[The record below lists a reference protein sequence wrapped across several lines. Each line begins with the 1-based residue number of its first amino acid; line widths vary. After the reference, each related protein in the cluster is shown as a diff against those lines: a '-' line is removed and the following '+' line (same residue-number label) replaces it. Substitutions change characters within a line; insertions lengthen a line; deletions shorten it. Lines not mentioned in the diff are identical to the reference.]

1 MAAVTSS
8 GPIVVPTPYA
18 ACRRFSSRG
27 RPDRP
32 MAVLSPPS
40 IIPAAAP
47 SRIETTNTS
56 HMPGASA
63 NPVAPSAA
71 QAPDKASSTGT
82 PNRRIRAPTKA
93 LTATEPAVMTRRIS
107 PRSAIGAPKLWR
119 IDGQAVPSI
128 PSGRPSTTKLPRLS
142 TSRPRPVLIATT
154 TPGATCLR
162 EGSSVEVRGQATRR
176 SGKTKSTRAG
186 PRQPW
191 AQARYVPLSSTGA
204 KGPTGAAEPAGKL
217 MFPATGMHAPARNC
231 RASEADP
238 RRSRRAG
245 AACGL
250 RTRRE
255 PGQGGRAGDGDQHR
269 GGGYLLPF

>member
-27 RPDRP
+27 RPDRA
-32 MAVLSPPS
+32 MAVFSPPS

-47 SRIETTNTS
+47 SRIETRNTS

-93 LTATEPAVMTRRIS
+93 LTTIEPAVMTRRIS

-119 IDGQAVPSI
+119 MDGQAVPSI

-154 TPGATCLR
+154 TPGSTCLR
-162 EGSSVEVRGQATRR
+162 TGSSVEVRGQATRL
-176 SGKTKSTRAG
+176 SGETRYAG
-186 PRQPW
+186 
-191 AQARYVPLSSTGA
+191 G
-204 KGPTGAAEPAGKL
+204 
-217 MFPATGMHAPARNC
+217 
-231 RASEADP
+231 
-238 RRSRRAG
+238 
-245 AACGL
+245 
-250 RTRRE
+250 
-255 PGQGGRAGDGDQHR
+255 
-269 GGGYLLPF
+269 